1 MKRDEADYIYIISE
15 TVQTLFGS
23 EEPEI
28 VCDEAIIFG
37 RFNLIK
43 HLEAIKN
50 SEFYDVERSLNWIW
64 DEYNP
69 EDLNLSDDDFE
80 HLNNESLELLF
91 KANSIIA
98 FEAVLNGDTRSICSR
113 YIRTLQSRYDA
124 HVKEFGLRFK

>member
-1 MKRDEADYIYIISE
+1 MKKDEADYIYIISE
-15 TVQTLFGS
+15 TVQTMFGS
-23 EEPEI
+23 DEPEI

-43 HLEAIKN
+43 HLESIRN
-50 SEFYDVERSLNWIW
+50 SEFFDAERSLNWIW

-69 EDLNLSDDDFE
+69 EDLNLSDNDFE

-91 KANSIIA
+91 KDNNNIA
-98 FEAVLNGDTRSICSR
+98 FEAILNGDTRTDCSR